1 MDYEMDRDS
10 MDMSHHVIL
19 EQREQLIISGV
30 GEVERMDENSILLT
44 TVQGELEIQGEEL
57 RLEKLS
63 MDGGELKVKGRI
75 NALIYET
82 EEGRRG
88 GLFARLLG
96 G

>member
-88 GLFARLLG
+88 GLFSRLLG